1 MSSYII
7 PCFILIIII
16 SCFVKRI
23 NVYEAV
29 TEGGEE
35 GLRMLLHIFPTLIIM
50 LTAVSMLRESG
61 ILTAIVSFIEPLMKK
76 TGVPAEIVPMVL
88 LRPVSGSG
96 SFGLLTDYFNTYGAD
111 SLIGRLTSVI
121 MGSTETTFYTIAVYY
136 AGTGI
141 KDVRKVIPCAV
152 VGDLVGVIM
161 ACLIVK

>member
-1 MSSYII
+1 MSQYII
-7 PCFILIIII
+7 PIFILIIII
-16 SCFVKRI
+16 SCFIKRV
-23 NVYEAV
+23 NVYESV
-29 TEGGEE
+29 TKGGED
-35 GLRMLLHIFPTLIIM
+35 GLKMLIHILPTMVVM
-50 LTAVSMLRESG
+50 LTAVSMLRASG
-61 ILTAIVSFIEPLMKK
+61 LLGAIVSLLEPVMRK
-76 TGVPAEIVPMVL
+76 TGVPAEIIPMVL

-96 SFGLLTDYFNTYGAD
+96 SFGLLTDYLNTYGAD

-161 ACLIVK
+161 ACLIVR